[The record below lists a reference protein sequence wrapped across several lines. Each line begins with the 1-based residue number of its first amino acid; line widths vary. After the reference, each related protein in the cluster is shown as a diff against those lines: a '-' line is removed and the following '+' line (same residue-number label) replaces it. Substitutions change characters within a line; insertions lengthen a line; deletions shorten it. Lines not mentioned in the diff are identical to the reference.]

1 MSIDDKLRNIN
12 LDMDISF
19 TGSLFILQDF
29 ISSNDIMDFQIYN
42 ILDIWSGKICTL
54 NKYKEYPRDA
64 LFMLIYLS
72 IMLYNDLANPEI
84 KNKKALDK
92 ATLYVKSKMEPLMK
106 EIGMP
111 QAGEGEF
118 LPENTVELDVFE
130 SLGGFKQNLE
140 ITLEIGRAHV

>member
-84 KNKKALDK
+84 KNKMNLKKFIQMTNGLLNNKNFPEDFITEIYNNIYNK
-92 ATLYVKSKMEPLMK
+92 INGNGNRNRNDNIKSKKTCIIL
-106 EIGMP
+106 
-111 QAGEGEF
+111 
-118 LPENTVELDVFE
+118 
-130 SLGGFKQNLE
+130 
-140 ITLEIGRAHV
+140 